1 MNKTLA
7 IVSLLGCV
15 TFGGTMGCSGS
26 PDSGEVVAQ
35 SVDQGLVSVLPAGKG
50 SRSLGIDHW
59 ALTKGTR
66 SMTMN
71 AMDPRQASVLKIR
84 LTSRLDPGTG
94 LRHFTLKTPEG
105 RLTLTEKGDVL
116 KNTLSVASVAALQNL
131 KADVEHYKAT
141 GEVPYSCAGDTIIL
155 VGSVLAAAFA
165 CAAAPIDLPVCAATA
180 VVALGA
186 YANFQDSCGGG
197 QTPPPGPPPPAPPE
211 DGDQDEEDT

>member
-15 TFGGTMGCSGS
+15 TFGATMGCSS
-26 PDSGEVVAQ
+26 SSDSGEVVAQ
-35 SVDQGLVSVLPAGKG
+35 SVDQGLVSVVPAGKG

-59 ALTKGTR
+59 ALTQGTR

-71 AMDPRQASVLKIR
+71 AMDARKASVIKIR
-84 LTSRLDPGTG
+84 LSSTLDPSTG
-94 LRHFTLKTPEG
+94 LRRFTLKTHEG
-105 RLTLTEKGDVL
+105 KLTLTEKGDVL
-116 KNTLSVASVAALQNL
+116 TNTLGVASVGALRNL
-131 KADVEHYKAT
+131 KEDVEHYKAT

-165 CAAAPIDLPVCAATA
+165 CAAAPVDLPVCAAAA

-186 YANFQDSCGGG
+186 YANFQESCGGG
-197 QTPPPGPPPPAPPE
+197 HPPAPPPPPPAPKDE
-211 DGDQDEEDT
+211 DQDEEDV